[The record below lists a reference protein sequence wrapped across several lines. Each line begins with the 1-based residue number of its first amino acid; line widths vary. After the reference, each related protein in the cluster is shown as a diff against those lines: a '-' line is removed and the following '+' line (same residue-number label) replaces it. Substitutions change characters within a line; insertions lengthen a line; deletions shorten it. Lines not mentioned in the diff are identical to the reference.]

1 MFTWMTDPLSIPLP
15 KQQDYCGYNDFRYE
29 DDRIK
34 AINERHKVATGN
46 RIASVFAYGAKWGYV
61 SNGMGEKEAEERADR
76 ELFNRIQ
83 ALKEFQVE
91 RDRYEKE
98 SRHAS
103 EVDRVLYVAEQLRAV
118 SIDRVS
124 I

>member
-1 MFTWMTDPLSIPLP
+1 
-15 KQQDYCGYNDFRYE
+15 
-29 DDRIK
+29 
-34 AINERHKVATGN
+34 
-46 RIASVFAYGAKWGYV
+46 
-61 SNGMGEKEAEERADR
+61 MGEKEAEERADR

-103 EVDRVLYVAEQLRAV
+103 EVNRVLYEAEQLRAV
-118 SIDRVS
+118 SND
-124 I
+124 

>member
-15 KQQDYCGYNDFRYE
+15 KRQDYCGDNDCRYE

-34 AINERHKVATGN
+34 AINARYEVATGN
-46 RIASVFAYGAKWGYV
+46 RIASVFAYGAKWGFV
-61 SNGMGEKEAEERADR
+61 SSGMAEKEAGERADR

-83 ALKEFQVE
+83 AVKEFQAA
-91 RDRYEKE
+91 RDRYQSET
-98 SRHAS
+98 RRAS
-103 EVDRVLYVAEQLRAV
+103 ELERVLYDAEQLRAV
-118 SIDRVS
+118 PSDGVS